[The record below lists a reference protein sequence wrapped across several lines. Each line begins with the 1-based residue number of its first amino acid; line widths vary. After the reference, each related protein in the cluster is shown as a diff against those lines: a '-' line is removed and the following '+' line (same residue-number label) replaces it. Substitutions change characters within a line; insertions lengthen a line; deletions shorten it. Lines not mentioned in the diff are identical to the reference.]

1 MANWLENTLLGEGG
15 WVSPSPP
22 ELVTTNAVA
31 QVLAS
36 YAEPGPQKTVSY
48 RVNIT
53 CEETP
58 VNNDSGSWTLDL
70 AVKNASGVFA
80 ELFILAIAGGTTDP
94 ALVVSMAHNPTT
106 HMVEVT
112 VTGIAARYFKWRCV
126 RLETSK

>member
-1 MANWLENTLLGEGG
+1 MTNWLEDALLGGEG

-22 ELVTTNAVA
+22 ELVTNNDVA

-58 VNNDSGSWTLDL
+58 VNNDAGSWTLDL

-80 ELFILAIAGGTTDP
+80 DVFALATIGGATNVG
-94 ALVVSMAHNPTT
+94 LVATLAHNPAT
-106 HMVEVT
+106 HLVEVT
-112 VTGIAARYFKWRCV
+112 VTGIAARFFKWRCV